1 MENYLNAWK
10 KYASFSGRAS
20 RAEYWT
26 FILINLVIQ
35 IGGLYVLPSRFKFL
49 LILFYLLSFLPT
61 IAVAV
66 RRLHDTNKSGA
77 YWFYTL
83 LPIVGPFILLV
94 FTLQEGTVGPNTYG
108 PDPKV
113 EKQQFV
119 TGL

>member
-1 MENYLNAWK
+1 MENYLKPWRQ
-10 KYASFSGRAS
+10 YASFSGRAS

-26 FILINLVIQ
+26 FILVNLVIQ
-35 IGGLYVLPSRFKFL
+35 IGGVVLLPSRFKAL
-49 LILFYLLSFLPT
+49 LIVFYLLSFLPT

-77 YWFYTL
+77 YWFYGL

-94 FTLQEGTVGPNTYG
+94 FTLQEGTNGANTYG
-108 PDPKV
+108 PDSR
-113 EKQQFV
+113 EKKEQFI